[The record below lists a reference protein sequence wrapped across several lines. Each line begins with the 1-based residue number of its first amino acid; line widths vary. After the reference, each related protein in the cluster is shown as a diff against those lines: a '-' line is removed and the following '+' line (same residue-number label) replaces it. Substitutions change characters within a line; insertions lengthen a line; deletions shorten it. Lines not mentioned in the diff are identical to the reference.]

1 MSAPILMKR
10 NEAVLAHPSTP
21 LRKGLAC
28 ALAAVALV
36 LPTPGHAQ
44 SGGLDCPAFPK
55 VDFWGQLTHESV
67 RHYVEKTHAGDWVAY
82 LNQLQR
88 QYETLANIQD
98 RGKGAIIKRHGR
110 KVRLSGEHLARYIT
124 VSSRRLSV
132 VACLA
137 EREETMGLNGF
148 PTAAGT
154 SEAVKAVA
162 LRPPQK
168 SSGGKD
174 LDGTSITLPR
184 NLLRKLRRAA
194 FRQSVKDT
202 RKTSVND
209 LVVGIL
215 RQELRNRNR

>member
-1 MSAPILMKR
+1 MSAPILMKP

-21 LRKGLAC
+21 FVKGLAC
-28 ALAAVALV
+28 ALAALAIV

-44 SGGLDCPAFPK
+44 SGGRDCPAFPK
-55 VDFWGQLTHESV
+55 VDFWGQLTHENV
-67 RHYVEKTHAGDWVAY
+67 RRYVGKTHAGDWVAY

-110 KVRLSGEHLARYIT
+110 KVRLSGENLARYIT
-124 VSSRRLSV
+124 ISSRRLSI

-154 SEAVKAVA
+154 SEAVKAA
-162 LRPPQK
+162 APTPPQK
-168 SSGGKD
+168 SPGGM
-174 LDGTSITLPR
+174 DGTSITLPR
-184 NLLRKLRRAA
+184 NLMRKLRRAA